1 MVVASLPRPPVV
13 ESTRGVTTPR
23 SISQTCSP
31 YSSSWP
37 VRGDRR
43 EFVDQRAVVD
53 ACGWKTLTSKKAPF
67 QKPFVMICH
76 TGGFPTIHNEIRHH
90 SISSDRSVSQC
101 CHPIQPLSGIPQPSH
116 HQHRTWCMPGYGN
129 PQLQDWY
136 KHMLKAAGH
145 SYTCKERALRFPFT
159 AAVPNYPAHRVPGW
173 MTAWGERVLCIGILF
188 FPNLTFTSC
197 APIRGVAYANIE
209 SGISRKLVVCI
220 CA

>member
-90 SISSDRSVSQC
+90 SISSDRSV
-101 CHPIQPLSGIPQPSH
+101 
-116 HQHRTWCMPGYGN
+116 T
-129 PQLQDWY
+129 
-136 KHMLKAAGH
+136 MLPPYTAIIRNSSTITPPTQNMVHAWIWQSTAAG
-145 SYTCKERALRFPFT
+145 
-159 AAVPNYPAHRVPGW
+159 
-173 MTAWGERVLCIGILF
+173 
-188 FPNLTFTSC
+188 
-197 APIRGVAYANIE
+197 
-209 SGISRKLVVCI
+209 LVQTHV
-220 CA
+220 